1 LVFHRGVGVA
11 AAPGLYLTQKLDMLL
26 DYVLFEPLEKW
37 ANSVTSAFSS
47 TTSSSSGRL
56 GPDPVKP
63 AQQQQQGPQVSSSSS
78 SSSSSS
84 AEARV
89 LARSGDLDHPAT
101 RVVVRRSLRGLMPGP
116 VEVVKRFWEPLVLQ
130 VSTGGGGGG
139 VRGGVWVAP
148 GWGDPG
154 EGATGCVQHPSML
167 HLLLHEMGCL
177 YARLYCSVAAWL
189 SYHHHSAW
197 SALRPA
203 HRPTKGPSCMQR
215 SVVVHKSTPKGRH
228 ARQRCSKKTL
238 TPPRCAAAC
247 SIF

>member
-139 VRGGVWVAP
+139 GPRPAARGANRLRATPFNVAP
-148 GWGDPG
+148 
-154 EGATGCVQHPSML
+154 
-167 HLLLHEMGCL
+167 
-177 YARLYCSVAAWL
+177 
-189 SYHHHSAW
+189 SA
-197 SALRPA
+197 P
-203 HRPTKGPSCMQR
+203 
-215 SVVVHKSTPKGRH
+215 
-228 ARQRCSKKTL
+228 
-238 TPPRCAAAC
+238 
-247 SIF
+247 